1 MKGFEAMLN
10 ISLLECGRI
19 ARRYARLLCS
29 AEDLTRQ
36 GALKTGALSHV
47 KCDLTH
53 RCLDISRAEGAFGFR
68 VRIDFEGK
76 AWKDDP
82 VRLIGRA
89 YRRVPPVSHPH
100 KTCHLLEMER

>member
-1 MKGFEAMLN
+1 MAPQNEAGGEKGFEAMLN

-53 RCLDISRAEGAFGFR
+53 RCMDISMEGGAFGCAASASLEEGLSR
-68 VRIDFEGK
+68 MIDSYM
-76 AWKDDP
+76 
-82 VRLIGRA
+82 RA
-89 YRRVPPVSHPH
+89 QLAGQNRSR
-100 KTCHLLEMER
+100 